1 MLRPLDPLA
10 LSPQAQRI
18 ALPSAPLKVQ
28 EVAAR
33 GVMPGLKANEIIEV
47 LVVLTRSERP
57 TVQATA
63 TQTLAALPEPLLTG
77 AIGGELA
84 AEAVDVLARAYK
96 DQVDV
101 VERLLAMTTIAVETV
116 SDLAKT
122 GSEAITELIA
132 TNESRLLAHPVI
144 IENLYMNARTRMS
157 TADRLVDLA
166 VRNGVEVTGIPA
178 WREASIAIQGELV
191 FEATVEP
198 TPDDRLFEET
208 QALGLALSGGPD
220 EDTHEEDA
228 EGKEVLKDAVLP
240 LYQRIANMTVSQ
252 KIRAATLGSKEI
264 RMLLIRDS
272 NKIVAGAAVR
282 SPLMVESDAALI
294 ARNRNVP
301 DEVLRVIGS
310 SPEWLKS
317 YSIKRNLVENPKTPV
332 LISTRLVGHLRE
344 ADLRQLAKS
353 KNVSGPVQDTARRHL
368 ARRKQ

>member
-1 MLRPLDPLA
+1 MLRPLDPLT

-18 ALPSAPLKVQ
+18 ALADAPLKVQ

-33 GVMPGLKANEIIEV
+33 GVMPGLKAGEIVEV
-47 LVVLTRSERP
+47 LVVLARSERP
-57 TVQATA
+57 TVRAAATK
-63 TQTLAALPEPLLTG
+63 TLAALPEPLLTG
-77 AIGGELA
+77 ALGGELA
-84 AEAVDVLARAYK
+84 PEAVDVLTRAYR
-96 DQVDV
+96 DRTDV
-101 VERLLAMTTIAVETV
+101 LGKLLSMTTIAIETV
-116 SDLAKT
+116 DELAKT

-132 TNESRLLAHPVI
+132 TNESRLLAHPSI
-144 IENLYMNARTRMS
+144 IESLYMNARTRMS

-178 WREASIAIQGELV
+178 WREASMAIQSELV

-198 TPDDRLFEET
+198 SPDDRLFEET
-208 QALGLALSGGPD
+208 QVLAEELVGCTD
-220 EDTHEEDA
+220 EDTHDEDA
-228 EGKEVLKDAVLP
+228 EGNEVMKEVVLP

-252 KIRAATLGSKEI
+252 KIRAAMLGSKEL

-282 SPLMVESDAALI
+282 SPLMVESEAALI

-301 DEVLRVIGS
+301 DEVLRIIGTT
-310 SPEWLKS
+310 PEWLKS
-317 YSIKRNLVENPKTPV
+317 YTIKRSLVENPKTPV

-353 KNVSGPVQDTARRHL
+353 KNVTGPVQDTARRHL